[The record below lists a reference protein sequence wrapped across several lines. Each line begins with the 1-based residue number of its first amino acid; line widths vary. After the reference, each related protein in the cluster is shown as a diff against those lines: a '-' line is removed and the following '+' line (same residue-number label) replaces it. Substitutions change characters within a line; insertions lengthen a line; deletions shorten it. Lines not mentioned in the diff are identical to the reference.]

1 MKKILIL
8 ILCFVPF
15 FSHAAE
21 MHVGS
26 PLGDIRVGDTFILD
40 VTLIS
45 EEEPA
50 NALEGILN
58 VSDSLK
64 LKEVRTASSIIPL
77 WIIAPTLRTQS
88 SIEFAGVI
96 PGGFQGLYGSSW
108 IGMRP
113 GIVTSLVLEAVSVGE
128 GAVSFSSGT
137 RVLSNDGFGT
147 PLPLQVFGATFA
159 IGDKEY
165 GSRTVSSPTD
175 STPPELFELHIIDGS
190 EIGKSGPTLI
200 FETSDKQTQVSYYE
214 IAFDKKL
221 KKEDELSWVRVESP
235 YVLSRTHLSQYIFVR
250 AVDEAGNTRMTYL
263 PPNATVSE
271 NVFDPLWMLLFV
283 VLFGILWIVFRRRF
297 GQNG

>member
-1 MKKILIL
+1 MKHFFLIL
-8 ILCFVPF
+8 LCFVPF
-15 FSHAAE
+15 FSDAAE

-26 PLGDIRVGDTFILD
+26 PLGNIRIGDTFILD

-50 NALEGILN
+50 NAVEGVLSL
-58 VSDSLK
+58 SDSLAI
-64 LKEVRTASSIIPL
+64 KEIRTASSIVPL
-77 WIIAPTLRTQS
+77 WVIAPSTRTQN

-113 GIVTSLVLEAVSVGE
+113 GIVTSLVLEAIAPGE

-147 PLPLQVFGATFA
+147 PLPLQVFGSVFA

-165 GSRTVSSPTD
+165 GSRAVSSPND
-175 STPPELFELHIIDGS
+175 VTPPELFELHIIDGN
-190 EIGKSGPTLI
+190 EIGKSGPALI

-221 KKEDELSWVRVESP
+221 KREDELSWTRVESP
-235 YVLSRTHLSQYIFVR
+235 YALSRVHLSQYIFIR
-250 AVDEAGNTRMTYL
+250 AVDEAGNTRLAYL

-271 NVFDPLWMLLFV
+271 NMFDPLWVLLFV
-283 VLFGILWIVFRRRF
+283 ALFGVLWLVFRRRF
-297 GQNG
+297 GQSD